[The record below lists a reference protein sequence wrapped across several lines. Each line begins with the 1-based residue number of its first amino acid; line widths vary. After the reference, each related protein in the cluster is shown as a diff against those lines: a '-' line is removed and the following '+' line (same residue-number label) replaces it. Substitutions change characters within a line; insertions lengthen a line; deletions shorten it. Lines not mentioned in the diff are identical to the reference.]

1 MVTYAN
7 HLFKIAKIHA
17 DKGKHVTTSQQVLAE
32 LKAGNQRF
40 VTGETHHQK
49 VLTHQE
55 RAAMAADQRPSAI
68 VLGCSDSRVPAEMVF
83 DQGLGDLFVIRVAG
97 NVVAPSQVGSVE
109 FAAERYNCPVVVVLG
124 HSHCGAILATI
135 DTLMNP
141 DHPPSSNLMSIVN
154 RVRPSV
160 EILMQT
166 ELKND
171 LPKLCMHAVR
181 SNVFASVNQLRH
193 GSAVLEGLIAQGKL
207 IVVGAEYSLE
217 TGEVTFFDF

>member
-1 MVTYAN
+1 MLTAQEA
-7 HLFKIAKIHA
+7 L
-17 DKGKHVTTSQQVLAE
+17 E
-32 LKAGNQRF
+32 RLKLGNQRF
-40 VTGETHHQK
+40 VNGEVKHRPLLEHQ
-49 VLTHQE
+49 Q
-55 RAAMAADQRPSAI
+55 RAEMAEEQHPFAI
-68 VLGCSDSRVPAEMVF
+68 VLGCSDSRVPAELVF

-109 FAAERYNCPVVVVLG
+109 FAAERYDCPVVIVLG
-124 HSHCGAILATI
+124 HSHCGAIQATI

-141 DHPPSSNLMSIVN
+141 DSPPSENLMSIVN

-171 LPKLCMHAVR
+171 LCKLSKHAVR

-193 GSAVLEGLIAQGKL
+193 GSAVLENLIEQGTLKV
-207 IVVGAEYSLE
+207 IGAEYSLE

>member
-1 MVTYAN
+1 MDS
-7 HLFKIAKIHA
+7 K
-17 DKGKHVTTSQQVLAE
+17 QVLAE
-32 LKAGNQRF
+32 LKAGNDRF
-40 VTGETHHQK
+40 VRGDTRHQK
-49 VLTHQE
+49 VLTHAE
-55 RAAMAADQRPSAI
+55 RAEMAVDQSPSAI

-109 FAAERYNCPVVVVLG
+109 FAAERYSCPLVVVLG
-124 HSHCGAILATI
+124 HSHCGAIQATI
-135 DTLMNP
+135 DTLMHP
-141 DHPPSSNLMSIVN
+141 DNPPSSNLMSIVN

-166 ELKND
+166 ELKDD
-171 LPKLCMHAVR
+171 LPKLCAHAVR

-193 GSAVLEGLIAQGKL
+193 GSAVLEALIAQGQL